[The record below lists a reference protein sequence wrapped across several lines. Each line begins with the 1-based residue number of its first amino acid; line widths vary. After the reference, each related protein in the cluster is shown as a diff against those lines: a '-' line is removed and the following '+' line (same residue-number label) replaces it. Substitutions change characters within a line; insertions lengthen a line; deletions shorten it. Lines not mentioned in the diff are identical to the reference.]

1 MVSKYGDIIF
11 SDGTIQREQTWTFD
25 NIDELL
31 DYREQLY
38 IHNSV
43 LENYYARGLLDIKD
57 RELNSKR
64 FWAGDRFE
72 KLCHR
77 SGLEPKITA
86 RLEEFIG
93 GTKEDFVHRNIDA
106 HSEFHIIIKDIGKLW
121 HILWDVIVANKP
133 AKKRMDEL
141 REALDR
147 LILYYDM

>member
-1 MVSKYGDIIF
+1 M
-11 SDGTIQREQTWTFD
+11 
-25 NIDELL
+25 
-31 DYREQLY
+31 
-38 IHNSV
+38 
-43 LENYYARGLLDIKD
+43 DIKD